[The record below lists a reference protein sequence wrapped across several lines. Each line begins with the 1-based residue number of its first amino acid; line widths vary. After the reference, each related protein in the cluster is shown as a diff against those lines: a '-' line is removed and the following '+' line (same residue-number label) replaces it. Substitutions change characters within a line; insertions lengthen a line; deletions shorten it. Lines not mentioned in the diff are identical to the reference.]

1 MKITKFG
8 HCCFLIEDNG
18 VRILTDPGKFSDKQN
33 ELKNID
39 AIVISHEHDDHIH
52 VGSLDEIIENNPEAT
67 IITNTGVKSLLKES
81 KHLDKIKVVEDGAN
95 IDVKG
100 LLVEAF
106 GNEHIAVYPNIKMP
120 QCTGYFFNNKFFLP
134 GDNFNNP
141 GKSIDVLGLP
151 VSGPWLKISESV
163 DYALNI
169 RPRIA
174 IPVHDAN
181 MITPGGE
188 YILPRIVLEPQ
199 GIKFMPLELNKE
211 YDL

>member
-8 HCCFLIEDNG
+8 HCCFLVEDKG
-18 VRILTDPGKFSDKQN
+18 IRILTDPGKFSDKQN

-52 VGSLDEIIENNPEAT
+52 TGSLDKIIENNPEAI
-67 IITNTGVKSLLKES
+67 IITNTGVKDLLKDS
-81 KHLDKIKVVEDGAN
+81 KYLDKIKIVEEGAK
-95 IDVKG
+95 IDIKG
-100 LLVEAF
+100 LLIEAY
-106 GNEHIAVYPNIKMP
+106 GNEHMDVYPNIKMP

-134 GDNFNNP
+134 GDKFNNP
-141 GKSIDVLGLP
+141 GKSVDILGLP

-163 DYALNI
+163 DYALSI
-169 RPRIA
+169 HPRIA
-174 IPVHDAN
+174 IPVHDGN
-181 MITPGGE
+181 IVIPGGE
-188 YILPRIVLEPQ
+188 YKLPSIVLEPQ